1 MGITCVPVQAR
12 RTAVAGGK
20 RLRLLPSPT
29 YDVEASDPPSA
40 VGPRSVS
47 RHASVTFSLEYG
59 PFAIVQEIATKVGL
73 GHVLFTRLIRVTLR
87 QVVREPL
94 FWAHI
99 PVLTFA
105 VVPSLLLE
113 LGAAIC
119 GCGGAVVMILRPK

>member
-1 MGITCVPVQAR
+1 MRSRYRGMMCSCRPGTLA
-12 RTAVAGGK
+12 AVAN
-20 RLRLLPSPT
+20 RCDLR
-29 YDVEASDPPSA
+29 VESI
-40 VGPRSVS
+40 
-47 RHASVTFSLEYG
+47 RHFSLEYG
-59 PFAIVQEIATKVGL
+59 PFAIVQGIATKVGL

-119 GCGGAVVMILRPK
+119 GCGGAVVMVLRPK